1 LAGQPI
7 TQEKARFLKQHE
19 DEIMDMVSAGS
30 FLDDIA
36 ETIDPT
42 REHRIERTILSRFLT
57 GKLRVKGGEGAE
69 TEEEARARG
78 RRYQLVRMEWGESI
92 VEQQAKKLFDEIN
105 DKMANLRKNQAEFAM
120 KLAGIHNE
128 KYREQKAQGPQ
139 INIGELH
146 LQALRMVQRPA
157 LEPSPDE
164 IVIEE
169 PETFIEQH
177 LRALK
182 GEG

>member
-1 LAGQPI
+1 MAGQPI

-19 DEIMDMVSAGS
+19 DEIMDMVSAGH

-42 REHRIERTILSRFLT
+42 REHRIERTILSRFLS
-57 GKLRVKGGEGAE
+57 GKVRVKSGEHEE

-78 RRYQLVRMEWGESI
+78 RRYQLVRMEWGDSI
-92 VEQQAKKLFDEIN
+92 VEQQAKKLFDEVN
-105 DKMANLRKNQAEFAM
+105 DKMANLRKNQAEFAVR
-120 KLAGIHNE
+120 LAGIHNE

-146 LQALRMVQRPA
+146 LQALQMVQRPA
-157 LEPSPDE
+157 LEPGQDE
-164 IVIEE
+164 IVVEH
-169 PETFIEQH
+169 PTFVEQH